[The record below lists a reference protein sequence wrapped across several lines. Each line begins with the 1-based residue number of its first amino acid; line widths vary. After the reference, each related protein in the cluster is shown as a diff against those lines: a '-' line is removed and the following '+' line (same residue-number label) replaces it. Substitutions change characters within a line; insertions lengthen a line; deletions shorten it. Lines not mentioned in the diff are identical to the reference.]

1 MNKSPFTL
9 PRMKNT
15 LRLLALL
22 SLAGAP
28 LLADAAAGRFL
39 FVSGP
44 AQVIAANGHAR
55 AAHRGDSFDQGETIA
70 TAAHTIAQLRMEDGN
85 MISVRPNTR
94 LRIDQFSYHGHPQ
107 ASDRNYIRLTKGAF
121 RSITGAIGKDHYRIT
136 TPDATIGIRGTDHVA
151 MYVPAGSSATI
162 PAGTYDKVNT
172 GRTFLATPHGMI
184 EIAPNQ
190 AGYVASAAAA
200 PHLLPVIPD
209 FLKSSS
215 TPPRTAA
222 ASSKQ
227 DSGASSSKQETASG
241 SSKQDSAAS
250 SNKQDTA
257 SGSSKQDT
265 AASSNTPT
273 ESATSTA
280 STDNTAPSTSTDS
293 STSLASSTSTVTS
306 SATTMQPLPLVQPA
320 PVASGPAGFA
330 VAALQTTASSPN
342 PVGGASAAITEGD
355 SYTID
360 ASGNLTALTLHH
372 NQNASSVL
380 QFDAGTST
388 ARTLSQSVYTD
399 PATGDVV
406 HWGRWSVPN
415 TTSSYH
421 LAIDG
426 TTILPTSDFHYMYS
440 NNTTSAQ
447 QLQQLPQLNILTGN
461 YTMVPGAST
470 LTDGLGH
477 VGAVNS
483 ASMGVNFS
491 TQTITSYNLDMT
503 VNSNHWQASLA
514 NPVALSG
521 GQYTLNPTNGL
532 NVTETPASGVA
543 AAATGYAQ
551 GTFVGSTATSTINMF
566 GLHSTTTGDNAVG
579 TVLMHR

>member
-1 MNKSPFTL
+1 MNNSPFTL

-22 SLAGAP
+22 ALAGAP

-44 AQVIAANGHAR
+44 AQIIAANGHAR
-55 AAHRGDSFDQGETIA
+55 DAHRGDSFDQGETIA

-190 AGYVASAAAA
+190 AGYVASATAA
-200 PHLLPVIPD
+200 PRLLPVIPD
-209 FLKSSS
+209 FLKTSS

-222 ASSKQ
+222 ASNRQDTAASSNKQ
-227 DSGASSSKQETASG
+227 DSTS
-241 SSKQDSAAS
+241 S

-257 SGSSKQDT
+257 SAGSKQDT
-265 AASSNTPT
+265 ASAGSSTAT
-273 ESATSTA
+273 DSATTSTTSTA
-280 STDNTAPSTSTDS
+280 STDNTAPSTSTAS
-293 STSLASSTSTVTS
+293 SPSLASSTSAVTLP
-306 SATTMQPLPLVQPA
+306 ATTVPPLPLIQPTLGA
-320 PVASGPAGFA
+320 TGPAGFA
-330 VAALQTTASSPN
+330 VAAIQSPAN
-342 PVGGASAAITEGD
+342 PVGGASAAITNGD

-360 ASGNLTALTLHH
+360 VSGNLTALTLHH
-372 NQNASSVL
+372 NLNTSSVL
-380 QFDAGTST
+380 QFDSGSSATRILT
-388 ARTLSQSVYTD
+388 HPVYTD
-399 PATGDVV
+399 SATGDVI
-406 HWGRWSVPN
+406 HWGRWSVPSGSFGY
-415 TTSSYH
+415 T

-426 TTILPTSDFHYMYS
+426 TSITPTSDFHYMYS
-440 NNTTSAQ
+440 NNTTAVT
-447 QLQQLPQLNILTGN
+447 QLAILTGSYA
-461 YTMVPGAST
+461 YTAVPGAST
-470 LTDGLGH
+470 LTDGLGNT
-477 VGAVNS
+477 GTVNA

-491 TQTITSYNLDMT
+491 TQTITSYSLDMT
-503 VNSNHWQASLA
+503 VNSNHWQASLLS
-514 NPVALSG
+514 PTSLIGTDGALHN
-521 GQYTLNPTNGL
+521 QYTLDLSTTATPTTGTASAANG
-532 NVTETPASGVA
+532 
-543 AAATGYAQ
+543 TGTAQ
-551 GTFVGSTATSTINMF
+551 GTFVGSSATSAINMF
-566 GLHSTTTGDNAVG
+566 RLTAGSNNAIG